1 MPPLLCNLDKINK
14 LEDFDSLPLARLLWQ
29 YSTQSNRIQKASL
42 TDVQVIHLSL
52 LCRHAHKSH
61 VLIVPL
67 LGVMVLSDAP
77 NASPL
82 PLSSTSP
89 FLPLLSFSPS
99 LSLYPHHRWKQVPTE
114 DACISLADIS
124 PARMGAGVRER
135 ESSEEGRTL
144 KKMQLLPHSI
154 LTHHWASLKRGV
166 DTCCYFS
173 SHRFAVLF

>member
-77 NASPL
+77 KASPL

-89 FLPLLSFSPS
+89 FLPLLSFSPP
-99 LSLYPHHRWKQVPTE
+99 LSLYTPTTDENRSLQRMPVSHWLIYHRRGWEQEWGRGRVARRGERSRRCNYSPTASWHITE
-114 DACISLADIS
+114 
-124 PARMGAGVRER
+124 
-135 ESSEEGRTL
+135 
-144 KKMQLLPHSI
+144 
-154 LTHHWASLKRGV
+154 HHWKEV
-166 DTCCYFS
+166 
-173 SHRFAVLF
+173 